1 MYGMTKTKIDNNNN
15 NNHNNSLIS
24 LQLTLS
30 QLLIE
35 RMIKEFQILLKTDLQ
50 NQWNIYSIWTRDQQK
65 RKQKR

>member
-15 NNHNNSLIS
+15 NNNSLIS

-30 QLLIE
+30 QSLIE
-35 RMIKEFQILLKTDLQ
+35 QMIKEFQILLKIDLQ
-50 NQWNIYSIWTRDQQK
+50 NQWNIYSIWTRDQHK